1 MVGSRW
7 AALSILNLLL
17 WVAVLA
23 VMFGFM
29 LATSTVW
36 LRMAFGAAFIAL
48 GFPLIV
54 LAPAL
59 QSRPEIMVLVMIF
72 NSVAW
77 GTFWDWILRR
87 FVDSPKDSDTE

>member
-23 VMFGFM
+23 AMSGFL
-29 LATSTVW
+29 LAAPTVW

-59 QSRPEIMVLVMIF
+59 QSYPEIMVLVMIF

-87 FVDSPKDSDTE
+87 FVDSPKDPDAE